1 MAGGVSIGPKIG
13 IDGESEYRKSI
24 QNIIEQGKLLQLQME
39 NVGKGFDEATTDT
52 EKYEATSEQ
61 LGKQIENQ
69 KKLISELADMVQRS
83 AQVKGEDSTETVKW
97 SQQLEKAKSG
107 LADMEQNLSETTK
120 SFEQSQKA
128 SDDLGGSLSAVAD
141 DVGELSETEEELAEN
156 TDKAQKKSKLFGDVL
171 KAELLSK
178 LIIDGVKNL
187 AEGFKKVG
195 EAITGA
201 FTDSVKWADELNT
214 LSEKTGVSTEKL
226 QEWEYMS
233 SLLDVDIN
241 TLTASNTKLIKTM
254 ASAQSGS
261 ASASE
266 AFKQLGVAY
275 QNTDG
280 SLRASDEVMFE
291 VINALGGVGNEAERD
306 ALAMQIFGKSAME
319 LNPLI
324 KAGADQIN
332 ALAQEAHDVGYV
344 LDSDAV
350 GALNRTQ
357 DAMDRMKNAGDGLK
371 RQMSAEFAPVI
382 ADAFEAVI
390 PVVNKFGKTIA
401 DVFKGNKDVS
411 VFVDEVMSS
420 IETLITNFEKNA
432 PQFLKQGEQLLK
444 SLIEG
449 IQRTVPKLLDLVVP
463 MLSRLAQTIISNLGT
478 ILDSGIKII
487 NTIINGI
494 SKALPELIAQ
504 FPTIIKT
511 IVSTLHNNLPA
522 MIDAGI
528 NLILALIKG
537 IIEMGFNLGKVIFDL
552 GQSIVN
558 EFKGLSLAD
567 IGKKLIQ
574 GLWDGI
580 QNMRKWI
587 GEKVGGFCKD
597 LLNSFKR
604 MFGIHSP
611 SKVFADQIG
620 SNLALGIGE
629 GFDSEMGAVARSMT
643 DAIPMSFGMSGS
655 GSYRQTNLGGV
666 NITVNG
672 AEGQNVQELADEIMF
687 RMQTAVSRREM
698 VFA

>member
-1 MAGGVSIGPKIG
+1 MAGGVSIGPRIG

-24 QNIIEQGKLLQLQME
+24 QNIIEQGKLLQTQME
-39 NVGKGFDEATTDT
+39 NVGKGFDEANTDT
-52 EKYEATSEQ
+52 EKYEATSAQ

-83 AQVKGEDSTETVKW
+83 ADLHGENATETIKW
-97 SQQLEKAKSG
+97 SQQLEKAKGGLSDMEKN
-107 LADMEQNLSETTK
+107 LADLNNGENAYNEQTDEATK
-120 SFEQSQKA
+120 KT
-128 SDDLGGSLSAVAD
+128 SA
-141 DVGELSETEEELAEN
+141 
-156 TDKAQKKSKLFGDVL
+156 FGDVL
-171 KAELLSK
+171 KAELISK
-178 LIIDGVKNL
+178 AIIEGVKSL

-195 EAITGA
+195 EAITSA
-201 FTDSVKWADELNT
+201 FTDSVQWADELNT
-214 LSEKTGVSTEKL
+214 LAQKTGVSTEKL
-226 QEWEYMS
+226 QEWEYMA
-233 SLLDVDIN
+233 SLLDVDVN

-266 AFKQLGVAY
+266 AFAQLGVTY

-324 KAGADQIN
+324 KAGADEIN

-357 DAMDRMKNAGDGLK
+357 DAMDRMKNAGDGLQ
-371 RQMSAEFAPVI
+371 RQLSAQFAPVV

-390 PVVNKFGKTIA
+390 PVINKFGSTIA
-401 DVFKGNKDVS
+401 DVFKGNKTVAD
-411 VFVDEVMSS
+411 FVDEVMDS
-420 IETLITNFEKNA
+420 IENLISNFEKNA
-432 PQFLKQGEQLLK
+432 PQFLAQGEKLLT
-444 SLIEG
+444 SLVEG
-449 IQRTVPKLLDLVVP
+449 IQRTVPKLIALVVP
-463 MLSRLAQTIISNLGT
+463 MINRLAQTFISNLGT
-478 ILDSGIKII
+478 ILDTGIKILI
-487 NTIINGI
+487 TIINGI
-494 SKALPELIAQ
+494 TQALPQLIQ
-504 FPTIIKT
+504 QIPTIIST
-511 IVSTLHNNLPA
+511 IVTVLLKNMPEIIKAGVQIIVALVQGIIQ
-522 MIDAGI
+522 MIP
-528 NLILALIKG
+528 NLIQSA
-537 IIEMGFNLGKVIFDL
+537 
-552 GQSIVN
+552 GQILKAIW
-558 EFKGLSLAD
+558 ESLKDAPRMMLD
-567 IGKKLIQ
+567 IGKQIVQ
-574 GLWDGI
+574 GIWSGI
-580 QNMRKWI
+580 SNTFGWI
-587 GEKVGGFCKD
+587 KDKIRGWVGDVLGF
-597 LLNSFKR
+597 FKK

-611 SKVFADQIG
+611 SKVFADVIG
-620 SNLALGIGE
+620 ANLALGIGE
-629 GFDSEMGAVARSMT
+629 GFDDEMGAVARSMT